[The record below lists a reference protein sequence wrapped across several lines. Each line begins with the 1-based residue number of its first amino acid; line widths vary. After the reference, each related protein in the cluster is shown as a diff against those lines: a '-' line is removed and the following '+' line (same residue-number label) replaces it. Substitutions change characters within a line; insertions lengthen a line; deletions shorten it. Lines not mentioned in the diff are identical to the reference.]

1 MMHIIVLGDL
11 AGGGVIMAGI
21 LVIMVSMA
29 VILGVGAVLIIK
41 GIRSKNNQDK
51 GDQ

>member
-11 AGGGVIMAGI
+11 AGGGVIMSGI
-21 LVIMVSMA
+21 LVIMVFIA
-29 VILGVGAVLIIK
+29 GILGIGAALIIK
-41 GIRSKNNQDK
+41 AIHSKNNQDK